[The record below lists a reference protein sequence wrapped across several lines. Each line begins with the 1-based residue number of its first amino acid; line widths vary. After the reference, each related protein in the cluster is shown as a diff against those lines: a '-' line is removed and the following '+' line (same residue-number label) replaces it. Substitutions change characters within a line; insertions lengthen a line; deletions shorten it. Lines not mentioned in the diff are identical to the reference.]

1 MNANLY
7 VMEEWARAVQ
17 SERLREA
24 SQQRRWK
31 LAVKAL
37 RDICK

>member
-24 SQQRRWK
+24 VAQRRWN
-31 LAVKAL
+31 LARKAL
-37 RDICK
+37 RKTPK